1 MNKPRSK
8 YVLEGAI
15 AELIKNEYDRY
26 LAIDEMAVNIDS
38 QQYVG
43 GVTADEAVQ
52 CKDVLARVQELKD
65 NEIKLLQT
73 LSRNIFVME
82 RVVNADGDKKVNPDG
97 TASLLDKEGNVV
109 ATTEPEMENI
119 SIDEYIED
127 LSKENAMK
135 GVNVMEGV
143 EAEVMEEILEGNAAA
158 KPDVNE

>member
-15 AELIKNEYDRY
+15 SELIKNEYDRY

-82 RVVNADGDKKVNPDG
+82 RVVNTAGDKKVNPDG
-97 TASLLDKEGNVV
+97 TVSLLDKEGNVV
-109 ATTEPEMENI
+109 ATTEPEIENI

>member
-82 RVVNADGDKKVNPDG
+82 RVVNTEGDKKVNPDG
-97 TASLLDKEGNVV
+97 TVSLLDKEGNVV
-109 ATTEPEMENI
+109 ATTEPETENI

-135 GVNVMEGV
+135 GVNVMKGV

>member
-15 AELIKNEYDRY
+15 TELIKNEYDRY

-82 RVVNADGDKKVNPDG
+82 RTVNVDGDKKVNPDG
-97 TASLLDKEGNVV
+97 TVSVLDKEGNVV

-127 LSKENAMK
+127 LNKEKAMK
-135 GVNVMEGV
+135 GVDVMKEV
-143 EAEVMEEILEGNAAA
+143 EAEVMSEILEGNAAA